1 MSAAWSA
8 SSNRRKGHAM
18 NIRIITAAALGAV
31 CLTACSDRDAGPT
44 AAPAVDAATDSAA
57 TAPAERP
64 ADPPETLPPA
74 DSGGTV
80 VPGETPPTLPP
91 EPSTTSPATSP
102 PPQ

>member
-1 MSAAWSA
+1 MGAGLSA
-8 SSNRRKGHAM
+8 RGDRPEGHAM

-31 CLTACSDRDAGPT
+31 SLTACSDRDAGST
-44 AAPAVDAATDSAA
+44 AAPATGAATDSVA
-57 TAPAERP
+57 TAPAEVP
-64 ADPPETLPPA
+64 APLPETLPPA

-80 VPGETPPTLPP
+80 TPGETPPTLPP

>member
-1 MSAAWSA
+1 MRTTIMVGAAV
-8 SSNRRKGHAM
+8 G
-18 NIRIITAAALGAV
+18 L
-31 CLTACSDRDAGPT
+31 LTLSACSDRE
-44 AAPAVDAATDSAA
+44 AATMATPATDAATDSAA
-57 TAPAERP
+57 TAPAEVP